1 MPIKKHL
8 TADVPYRAFL
18 VRCWQTETKSPET
31 DTATANENDGWSF
44 VVVPVH
50 DSTRAQGCNSWQE
63 LMTFLLAELE
73 RPPQAPERR
82 ADA

>member
-18 VRCWQTETKSPET
+18 VRCWQTENKSPET
-31 DTATANENDGWSF
+31 HTETANGNGGWSF

-50 DSTRAQGCNSWQE
+50 DTTRARGCNTWQE
-63 LMTFLLAELE
+63 LMTCLLAELA
-73 RPPQAPERR
+73 RPHQAPEHSGNE
-82 ADA
+82 